1 MSTTGGSVISISL
14 NGRQFAIPADTD
26 LNIKRGGFES
36 ETQANGDGTVRNVK
50 TRVPWG
56 ILGCVVS
63 INDSQ
68 QDHQYLQGLADG
80 NAEIDVVM
88 ELASGAIE
96 TGKGYI
102 NGELQRATQAT
113 TASFDLMGQGKLN
126 QQ

>member
-1 MSTTGGSVISISL
+1 MGTTGGSVISISL

-26 LNIKRGGFES
+26 VNIKRGGFES
-36 ETQANGDGTVRNVK
+36 ETQINGDGTTRKIK

-56 ILGCVVS
+56 ILGLSVS
-63 INDSQ
+63 IDDSQ
-68 QDHQYLQGLADG
+68 QDHQFLQGLADG
-80 NAEIDVVM
+80 NEVVDVVM

-96 TGKGYI
+96 TGKGDI

-113 TASFDLMGQGKLN
+113 TAQFDLMGQGKLN